1 MLSCLALLCF
11 CVWALFM
18 PLPVGFAYSQWALLI
33 LSGLCL
39 FSVGFAYSDLNK
51 SFIPPML
58 PSRFVASYGR

>member
-1 MLSCLALLCF
+1 MLSYLALLCF

-18 PLPVGFAYSQWALLI
+18 PLP
-33 LSGLCL
+33 
-39 FSVGFAYSDLNK
+39 VGFAYSDLNK